1 MALGLNRFFLS
12 DTQSFTKQNYLTTAG
27 VFQVGDQVDAV
38 DLRKV
43 GEGQLKA
50 VRIAPTTQ
58 AEIADDSPI
67 PAYWVPQ
74 GGSCDI
80 PVLAT
85 DRKYVFTPD
94 FSGCSLLVDQLNDRT
109 FRVYHVT
116 GGSSYLQTEYKNR
129 RASSSKLA
137 AALTHEG
144 YGTRES
150 PRALLFMMFD
160 SGRWWIC
167 YQSQTGAGYGL
178 VDGDKVMPVAG
189 SSALD
194 TIRSAGRMPVAN
206 VLRGESPLFTGDRLC
221 DGQLIVSRPPSPV
234 AGQPRLP
241 PLLPQPWLHPEA

>member
-85 DRKYVFTPD
+85 IA
-94 FSGCSLLVDQLNDRT
+94 SMCSRRIFPAARCWST
-109 FRVYHVT
+109 SSTT
-116 GGSSYLQTEYKNR
+116 GPSASITS
-129 RASSSKLA
+129 RAGA
-137 AALTHEG
+137 AICRPNT
-144 YGTRES
+144 GTAAPRARSS
-150 PRALLFMMFD
+150 PR
-160 SGRWWIC
+160 
-167 YQSQTGAGYGL
+167 
-178 VDGDKVMPVAG
+178 P
-189 SSALD
+189 
-194 TIRSAGRMPVAN
+194 
-206 VLRGESPLFTGDRLC
+206 
-221 DGQLIVSRPPSPV
+221 
-234 AGQPRLP
+234 
-241 PLLPQPWLHPEA
+241 